1 MVNEALPPLLQT
13 LFIEFWCLTG
23 PCDADALRRSPQ
35 AWTHETEADN
45 SSEFGMSLVQ
55 HPYEKQGGKI
65 GQGPF
70 VR

>member
-1 MVNEALPPLLQT
+1 MVNEALPPLLQA
-13 LFIEFWCLTG
+13 LFIEFWCVTG
-23 PCDADALRRSPQ
+23 SGDADVLWRSPH
-35 AWTHETEADN
+35 AWTRETEADN
-45 SSEFGMSLVQ
+45 RSEFGMSLVQ